1 MPDHRLPSDTH
12 IGLAHLRVSD
22 LPRALSFYGERI
34 GFREVRRDG
43 ATAILSAT
51 GSAPA
56 HLVLEADPGAPP
68 KPPRTTGLYH
78 VAIRL
83 PTRAAL
89 ARVVR
94 RLAAGGWPFQGAAD
108 HGVSEAFYL
117 ADPDGNGLELY
128 TDRPRDQWAWA
139 GDQVVMVT
147 EALDVPGL
155 LAEAGDADDGP
166 IDPGADI
173 GHVHLSV
180 SDLARAEA
188 FYAELL
194 GLDVTQ
200 RTYPGALFLAAG
212 GYHHHLGT
220 NTWAGRGAAAP
231 PPDAVGLVAFE
242 LRLPDREAWAALVER
257 VRAAGHA
264 PQPAPS
270 YGVEDAV
277 LLRDPDGNG
286 VLLSAGADHR
296 GAPA

>member
-1 MPDHRLPSDTH
+1 MPDHRLPPATQ

-22 LPRALSFYGERI
+22 LPRALSFYCDRV
-34 GFREVRRDG
+34 GFREMRRDG
-43 ATAILSAT
+43 ATAILSAS

-56 HLVLEADPGAPP
+56 HLVLEAAPNARP

-89 ARVVR
+89 AAVIR
-94 RLAAGGWPFQGAAD
+94 RLAASGWRFQGAAD

-128 TDRPRDQWAWA
+128 ADRPRERWTWD
-139 GDQVVMVT
+139 GGQVAMFT
-147 EALDVPGL
+147 EALDVEGL
-155 LAEAGDADDGP
+155 LAEAPGADDGL

-188 FYAELL
+188 FYADLL

-200 RTYPGALFLAAG
+200 RSYPGALFLAAG

-220 NTWAGRGAAAP
+220 NTWAGPGAVPP
-231 PPDAVGLVAFE
+231 PPDAVGLAAFE
-242 LRLPDREAWAALVER
+242 LRLPDRGAWGALVER
-257 VRAAGHA
+257 ARAAGYA
-264 PQPAPS
+264 PEPAPS
-270 YGVEDAV
+270 YGVADAV
-277 LLRDPDGNG
+277 LLRDPDHNG
-286 VLLSAGADHR
+286 VLITARAG
-296 GAPA
+296 